1 MIIIGG
7 KKSSNTTK
15 LYDISKNNCPK
26 VYFIQ
31 NCDEVENIDFNGVEK
46 VGIMAGAST
55 PDEDI
60 KDVVNKIKFKERN

>member
-1 MIIIGG
+1 MN
-7 KKSSNTTK
+7 KS
-15 LYDISKNNCPK
+15 K
-26 VYFIQ
+26 VYFTNLRTNSNMTLLQKLDRLVKKAGI
-31 NCDEVENIDFNGVEK
+31 ENIDFNGVEK